1 MSEFAVTVER
11 IRAIEPIPD
20 ADKIEL
26 AAIGEYR
33 SVVAKGAFKPGDLA
47 VYIPE
52 ASVLPEWLIEKL
64 NLVGKLSGG
73 QKNRVKAIKLR
84 GCLSQGIVYPTS
96 EVNTWTNDSYG
107 CVMRAVRGHSEDDIQ
122 MDVVEGDDVTEF
134 LGIKKYDPME
144 AMDANQRRRMHGE
157 CAYVPGKTV
166 KYDFENW
173 KKYPS
178 IFADGDEVVIT
189 EKLHGTMCCFAYY
202 PGLNHPEL
210 PDDVF
215 VYSKGLGA
223 SGQVFKWNEANAEN
237 LYLKAFRLLDED
249 RYVETTGEPYVF
261 DVIDRL
267 VDVLNMWGL
276 RDLDT
281 PIFLFGEVF
290 GKGVQDLGYGHDT
303 PAFRAFDVWVGD
315 PQTGRF
321 IDAVDKYT
329 LFTAANIPAVPV
341 LYQGPFSREVMFLH
355 TDGLT
360 SFGGVNIREGVVV
373 TSAREE
379 WINRFGRKI
388 AKNISGDYLT
398 RKGSVTEFT

>member
-26 AAIGEYR
+26 AVIGEYR
-33 SVVAKGAFKPGDLA
+33 SIVAKGAFKPGDLA

-52 ASVLPEWLIEKL
+52 GSVLPEWLIEKL

-84 GCLSQGIVYPTS
+84 GCLSQGILYPVIK
-96 EVNTWTNDSYG
+96 EKYNF
-107 CVMRAVRGHSEDDIQ
+107 A
-122 MDVVEGDDVTEF
+122 VEGETVYENGKFVSMRELRVDRKDKIEGLKVTAF

-157 CAYVPGKTV
+157 CAYIPGKTV

-173 KKYPS
+173 KKYPN

-237 LYLKAFRLLDED
+237 LYLKAFKALARESSLAETVIERLAEALYDLGHAPP
-249 RYVETTGEPYVF
+249 ETPV
-261 DVIDRL
+261 
-267 VDVLNMWGL
+267 
-276 RDLDT
+276 
-281 PIFLFGEVF
+281 FLFGEVF
-290 GKGVQDLGYGHDT
+290 GRGVQDLGYGHDT

-329 LFTAANIPAVPV
+329 LFAAADIPAVPV
-341 LYQGPFSREVMFLH
+341 LYQGPFSREALFLH

-398 RKGSVTEFT
+398 RKGSVTEFA